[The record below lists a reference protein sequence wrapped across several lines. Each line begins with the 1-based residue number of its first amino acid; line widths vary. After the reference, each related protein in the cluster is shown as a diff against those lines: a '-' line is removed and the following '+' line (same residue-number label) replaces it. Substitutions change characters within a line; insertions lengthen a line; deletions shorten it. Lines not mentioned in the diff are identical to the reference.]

1 MFKLSTVPFI
11 LATALVVV
19 PSTVCNAQY
28 VNWIIDDRCPEER
41 RVLQE
46 QDNTHVGDIKD
57 ASKLRSRNNHIEK
70 KRDENE
76 SRFLQSSDDEVTFNL
91 RMHWEKDSCWQ
102 REMIER
108 KWCLQCPGS
117 SCDSGDSLW
126 IFECNERDEKQ
137 RFELVYLGLGD
148 DNKHTGLLKVAGED
162 LCLEQVS
169 SGSFELDACDDS
181 NPDQKLIGFD
191 PYRPFELQPA
201 DSTTSVDN
209 CLSQDHHPKPYEELK
224 SIPCYVAR
232 RDRTSYW
239 DFYKRSEIDIST
251 RNPDCSPT
259 RPCDACVGD
268 CDKDADC
275 KGSLRCYQRWGQYGS
290 QSVPGCSG
298 TPQDLRK

>member
-1 MFKLSTVPFI
+1 MLELSKAPFI
-11 LATALVVV
+11 LATVLLVVF
-19 PSTVCNAQY
+19 SKVCKAEY

-41 RVLQE
+41 RRLLQE
-46 QDNTHVGDIKD
+46 QDVIPADKIKN
-57 ASKLRSRNNHIEK
+57 APNLRPRNKHH
-70 KRDENE
+70 ENRIDYTE
-76 SRFLQSSDDEVTFNL
+76 SRFLQSSDEVTFNL
-91 RMHWEKDSCWQ
+91 RMHWEPLYCWQ
-102 REMIER
+102 QEMIER

-117 SCDSGDSLW
+117 SCDSGDTLW

-137 RFELVYLGLGD
+137 RFELVYLGLK

-162 LCLEQVS
+162 LCLQHGN
-169 SGSFELDACDDS
+169 SGSFELYPCDDS
-181 NPDQKLIGFD
+181 DSRQKLSGFD

-209 CLSQDHHPKPYEELK
+209 CLSQDHHPKPYEEIK

-232 RDRTSYW
+232 RDKTSYW

-251 RNPDCSPT
+251 RNPDCSPN

-275 KGSLRCYQRWGQYGS
+275 KGSLRCYQRYGQYGA
-290 QSVPGCSG
+290 QNVPGCSG